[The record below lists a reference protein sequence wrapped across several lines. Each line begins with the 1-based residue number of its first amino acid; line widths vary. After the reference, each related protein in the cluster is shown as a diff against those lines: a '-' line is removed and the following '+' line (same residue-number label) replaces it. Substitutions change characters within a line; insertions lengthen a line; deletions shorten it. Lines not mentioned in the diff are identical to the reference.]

1 MDAPSILFMGTPDFA
16 VPSLKILIENRMPL
30 VGVVT
35 QPDRPQ
41 GRGRRLLPPPV
52 KSLAES
58 HGLPVLQPER
68 VRDEAFLKIFR
79 DLAPELVVVVA
90 FGQILPGDMIT
101 HPRFGCI
108 NVHPSMLPKYRG
120 AAPIQWSLIKGETTT
135 GMTIMRL
142 DEGVDSGDILLQKP
156 VPIAPEETF
165 GSLHDRL
172 AVLGAEMLFR
182 TIGMIMD
189 QSIQPLRQDHTQ
201 ATLAPRI
208 KKEDCLIDWSKSVKE
223 VLSLIR
229 GLSPTP
235 GAYTHL
241 DGKKLKIYA
250 ARGEESPS
258 VPPPGVVE
266 NLPDGRLSIAAADGL
281 VYPDDIQ
288 MENKNRMS
296 VRDFLRGYRIT
307 SGTIMG

>member
-1 MDAPSILFMGTPDFA
+1 MHAPSILFMGTPDFA
-16 VPSLKILIENRMPL
+16 VPSLQILIENKLPL

-41 GRGRRLLPPPV
+41 GRGRRLQPPPV
-52 KSLAES
+52 KILAEA
-58 HGLPVLQPER
+58 HGLPVWQPER
-68 VRDEAFLKIFR
+68 VRDEAFLAIFR

-90 FGQILPGDMIT
+90 FGQILPAEMLT
-101 HPRFGCI
+101 RPRFGCI
-108 NVHPSMLPKYRG
+108 NVHPSTLPKYRG
-120 AAPIQWSLIKGETTT
+120 AAPIQWSLIRGETTT

-172 AVLGAEMLFR
+172 AILGAEMLFQ
-182 TIGMIMD
+182 TIGMIAD
-189 QSIQPLRQDHTQ
+189 QSIRPIPQNHAE

-208 KKEDCLIDWSKSVKE
+208 KKEDCLIDWNLSVRE

-235 GAYTHL
+235 GAYTYL
-241 DGKKLKIYA
+241 DGKKLKIYKA
-250 ARGEESPS
+250 LVETSPTGLTPGTVS
-258 VPPPGVVE
+258 VLE
-266 NLPDGRLSIAAADGL
+266 DGRLSIAAADGF

-296 VRDFLRGYRIT
+296 MQDFLRGYRIP
-307 SGTIMG
+307 SGTILG